1 MGVIVL
7 KRREKCCD
15 RIQCGRPLPMGKFCI
30 FLLSKFGVTSN
41 TLTLTRWSTD
51 LHCSKPTGC
60 AHFSVPSII
69 QQHSML
75 DNSAGTA
82 ELHESILSE
91 LHETILSWDKHSQ
104 HACPALLTPEAH
116 SCQNNGV
123 WQMSV
128 WLMSISQT
136 KSSVSVFHSPELA
149 TYSPNPG
156 LNLLPGTPWL
166 STA

>member
-30 FLLSKFGVTSN
+30 FLLSKFGVTWVIPWLWLGEVQICTAQN
-41 TLTLTRWSTD
+41 QLAVLTFQFLPSYSSTACWTTV
-51 LHCSKPTGC
+51 LGQLSSMK
-60 AHFSVPSII
+60 AFS
-69 QQHSML
+69 
-75 DNSAGTA
+75 
-82 ELHESILSE
+82 
-91 LHETILSWDKHSQ
+91 LSWDKHSQ
-104 HACPALLTPEAH
+104 HACPALLTPQAH
-116 SCQNNGV
+116 GCQNNGV